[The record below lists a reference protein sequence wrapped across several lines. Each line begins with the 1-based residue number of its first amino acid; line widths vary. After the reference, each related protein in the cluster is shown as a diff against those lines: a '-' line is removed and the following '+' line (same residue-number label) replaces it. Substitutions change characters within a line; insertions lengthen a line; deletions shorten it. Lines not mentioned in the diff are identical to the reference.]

1 MKVSLRNYYFAN
13 LRCKKMAWMQE
24 LQWDWHIVFTD
35 AFSSTL
41 PARLTTEPCHKENSL
56 GFSTENESQAPP
68 VKPNLLEQIK
78 SFAVIKHPKWKA
90 LMNHNAEFG
99 KRVRNARKNK
109 GFTQDE
115 LAAMAGINRGYMGEI
130 ERGSASPS
138 LNKIVQ
144 ISKALKIDLEQLTSC
159 LERP

>member
-1 MKVSLRNYYFAN
+1 
-13 LRCKKMAWMQE
+13 MAWMQE

-41 PARLTTEPCHKENSL
+41 PTRLTTEPCHKE
-56 GFSTENESQAPP
+56 
-68 VKPNLLEQIK
+68 VKLNLLEQIK

-90 LMNHNAEFG
+90 LMNHNIEFG

-109 GFTQDE
+109 GFTQDD